1 MAHRLVSRSGSNFV
15 SFGAKETS
23 ATLEERDLWL
33 HGLLQRLDL

>member
-23 ATLEERDLWL
+23 ATLEELSQVTRFD
-33 HGLLQRLDL
+33 D